1 MTHDGYSIM
10 EILGSDTMTY
20 AEKILKET
28 QLLPES
34 QQQEVLDFALF
45 LKQKHVDRVMDKL
58 IEEDM
63 EAL

>member
-1 MTHDGYSIM
+1 M